1 MAETEEAKQR
11 SLGDLLNRYR
21 YFGVAV
27 ALLGGVVLV
36 LVVLK
41 DVIFRGGGE
50 STLGLNSSSPSPP
63 SGC

>member
-27 ALLGGVVLV
+27 ALLGGVALV